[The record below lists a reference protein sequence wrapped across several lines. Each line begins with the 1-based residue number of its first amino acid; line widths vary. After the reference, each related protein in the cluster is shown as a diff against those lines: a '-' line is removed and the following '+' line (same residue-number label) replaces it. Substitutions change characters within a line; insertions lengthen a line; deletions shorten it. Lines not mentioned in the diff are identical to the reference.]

1 MPARGRPTSEKT
13 PYRLSATIRLSAGTG
28 EFHRLSFLVFLK
40 QQHQRQPGGEQEQQY
55 SQLKAVEQLFNV
67 TVEGVQVLNRKGK
80 LKRTIRGFGKRN
92 DIRKAY
98 VKLAEGQDIDFLDV
112 E

>member
-1 MPARGRPTSEKT
+1 MNQERIYKVLLGRACRKK
-13 PYRLSATIRLSAGTG
+13 RLW
-28 EFHRLSFLVFLK
+28 
-40 QQHQRQPGGEQEQQY
+40 RQAWPGGVPIAPDATKPEI
-55 SQLKAVEQLFNV
+55 KAVEQLFNV

-80 LKRTIRGFGKRN
+80 LKRTIRGFGKRD

-98 VKLAEGQDIDFLDV
+98 VKLAEGQDLDFLDV